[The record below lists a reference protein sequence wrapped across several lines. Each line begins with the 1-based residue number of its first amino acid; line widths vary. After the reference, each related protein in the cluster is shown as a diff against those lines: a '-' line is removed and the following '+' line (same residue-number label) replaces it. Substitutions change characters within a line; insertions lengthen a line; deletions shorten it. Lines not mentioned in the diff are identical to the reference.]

1 MITYEKVLV
10 LKNIVLFEK
19 ASELALSDLI
29 QAATEKTLKVGDV
42 LLKENQEND
51 ALYIV
56 LSGVLELMTPE
67 KENQFIM
74 SRQMLGETTVFSPA
88 RLGKVVAK
96 EKTVL
101 LKLTADKLYG
111 LMALHPSLAYAFL
124 GTLSHQL
131 RMAQKNEQST

>member
-1 MITYEKVLV
+1 MITYEKVLL

-29 QAATEKTLKVGDV
+29 QAATEKTLKSGDV

-51 ALYIV
+51 TLYIV
-56 LSGVLELMTPE
+56 LSGGLEWVNLE
-67 KENQFIM
+67 KETHFVLP
-74 SRQMLGETTVFSPA
+74 RQMLGETTVFAPA

-96 EKTVL
+96 EKTIV

-124 GTLSHQL
+124 GALSYQL
-131 RMAQKNEQST
+131 RMAQKSE

>member
-1 MITYEKVLV
+1 MITYEKILV

-19 ASELALSDLI
+19 ASELALSDMV
-29 QAATEKTLKVGDV
+29 QAATEKTLKENDV
-42 LLKENQEND
+42 LLKADQEND

-56 LSGVLELMTPE
+56 LAGQLEITTPDKE
-67 KENQFIM
+67 KQILLP
-74 SRQMLGETTVFSPA
+74 RQMLGETTVFAPA
-88 RLGKVVAK
+88 KLGKVVAK
-96 EKTVL
+96 EKTTL
-101 LKLTADKLYG
+101 LKLSADKFYG

>member
-1 MITYEKVLV
+1 MITYEKVLI

-29 QAATEKTLKVGDV
+29 QAATEKTLKSGDI

-56 LSGVLELMTPE
+56 LGGRLEWTTPE
-67 KENQFIM
+67 KETQFVM
-74 SRQMLGETTVFSPA
+74 PRQMLGETTVFSPA
-88 RLGKVVAK
+88 KLGKVVAK

-101 LKLTADKLYG
+101 LRLTSDKLYG
-111 LMALHPSLAYAFL
+111 LIALHPSLAYAFL
-124 GTLSHQL
+124 GNLSYQL
-131 RMAQKNEQST
+131 RMAQKSE

>member
-29 QAATEKTLKVGDV
+29 QSATEKTLKSGDI
-42 LLKENQEND
+42 LLEENQEND

-56 LSGVLELMTPE
+56 LTGGLELVTSE
-67 KENQFIM
+67 KKTYYIL
-74 SRQMLGETTVFSPA
+74 SRQMLGETTIFSPA
-88 RLGKVVAK
+88 KLGKVIAS

-101 LKLTADKLYG
+101 LKLTADKFYG

-124 GTLSHQL
+124 GTLSYQL
-131 RMAQKNEQST
+131 RMAQKSE

>member
-29 QAATEKTLKVGDV
+29 QASAEKNMKPGDV
-42 LLKENQEND
+42 LLKDNQEND

-56 LSGVLELMTPE
+56 LGGELEWTTPE
-67 KENQFIM
+67 KETHLITQ
-74 SRQMLGETTVFSPA
+74 RQMLGETTVFAPA

-96 EKTVL
+96 EKTTL
-101 LKLTADKLYG
+101 LKLTADKFYG
-111 LMALHPSLAYAFL
+111 VMALHPSLAYAFL
-124 GTLSHQL
+124 GALSHQL
-131 RMAQKNEQST
+131 RMAQKSE

>member
-29 QAATEKTLKVGDV
+29 QAATEKTLKSGDV
-42 LLKENQEND
+42 LLKENQENN

-56 LSGVLELMTPE
+56 LSGGLELTTPE
-67 KENQFIM
+67 KETRFIM
-74 SRQMLGETTVFSPA
+74 PRQMLGETTVFAPA
-88 RLGKVVAK
+88 KLGKVVAK
-96 EKTVL
+96 EKTVV
-101 LKLTADKLYG
+101 LKLTADKFYG

-124 GTLSHQL
+124 GALSHQL
-131 RMAQKNEQST
+131 RMAQKNE

>member
-19 ASELALSDLI
+19 ASELALSDVI
-29 QAATEKTLKVGDV
+29 QAAMEKTLKSSEV
-42 LLKENQEND
+42 LLKQNQEND

-56 LSGVLELMTPE
+56 LSGALEITTPE
-67 KENQFIM
+67 KEKYTVLP
-74 SRQMLGETTVFSPA
+74 RQMVGETTIFSPA
-88 RLGKVVAK
+88 RLGEIVAK

-101 LKLTADKLYG
+101 LKLTADKFYS

-124 GTLSHQL
+124 GNLSYQL
-131 RMAQKNEQST
+131 RMAQKNEQNT

>member
-29 QAATEKTLKVGDV
+29 QAATEKTLKSGDI

-56 LSGVLELMTPE
+56 LGGGLELTTPE
-67 KENQFIM
+67 KETHFITP
-74 SRQMLGETTVFSPA
+74 RQMLGETTVFAPA
-88 RLGKVVAK
+88 KLGKVIAK

-131 RMAQKNEQST
+131 RMAQKSE

>member
-10 LKNIVLFEK
+10 LKNIVFFEK

-29 QAATEKTLKVGDV
+29 QAATEKTLKSGDI
-42 LLKENQEND
+42 LLKEHQEND

-56 LSGVLELMTPE
+56 LSGSLELITSEHETHFVMP
-67 KENQFIM
+67 
-74 SRQMLGETTVFSPA
+74 RQLLGETTVFAPA
-88 RLGKVVAK
+88 PLGKVVAK

-101 LKLTADKLYG
+101 LKLTADQFYS

-124 GTLSHQL
+124 GSLSHQL
-131 RMAQKNEQST
+131 RMAQKSE

>member
-29 QAATEKTLKVGDV
+29 QAATEKTLKSGDF

-56 LSGVLELMTPE
+56 LGGGLELTTSD
-67 KENQFIM
+67 KEVHFIM
-74 SRQMLGETTVFSPA
+74 PRQMLGETTVFAPA
-88 RLGKVVAK
+88 KLGKVIAK

-101 LKLTADKLYG
+101 LKLTSDKLYG

-124 GTLSHQL
+124 GALSHQL
-131 RMAQKNEQST
+131 YMARKNEQIA

>member
-19 ASELALSDLI
+19 ASELALSDVI
-29 QAATEKTLKVGDV
+29 QAASEKTMKAGEV
-42 LLKENQEND
+42 LLEKDQEND

-56 LSGVLELMTPE
+56 LAGALELNTLEDKKILINP
-67 KENQFIM
+67 
-74 SRQMLGETTVFSPA
+74 RQMLGETTVFAPA
-88 RLGKVVAK
+88 KLGTVKAK
-96 EKTVL
+96 EKTFL
-101 LKLTADKLYG
+101 IKLTADKLYG

-131 RMAQKNEQST
+131 RMAQKNEQSA

>member
-29 QAATEKTLKVGDV
+29 QAATEKTLKSGDV
-42 LLKENQEND
+42 LLKENQENA

-56 LSGVLELMTPE
+56 LSGGLELTTPE
-67 KENQFIM
+67 KELHFIM
-74 SRQMLGETTVFSPA
+74 PRQMLGETTIFSPA
-88 RLGKVVAK
+88 KLGKVIAK
-96 EKTVL
+96 EKTIL

-124 GTLSHQL
+124 GTLSYQL
-131 RMAQKNEQST
+131 RMAQKSE